1 MWHEPM
7 PDTFTFYSFDSPL
20 KWKLASDT
28 EEMAQKTNSTSKN
41 KFYNIKHTTQL
52 LLICSKEKGFKAI
65 LNQINC

>member
-28 EEMAQKTNSTSKN
+28 EEMAQKTNSTSK
-41 KFYNIKHTTQL
+41 KK
-52 LLICSKEKGFKAI
+52 I
-65 LNQINC
+65 LQYKTHNPTFVNMQQRKRF